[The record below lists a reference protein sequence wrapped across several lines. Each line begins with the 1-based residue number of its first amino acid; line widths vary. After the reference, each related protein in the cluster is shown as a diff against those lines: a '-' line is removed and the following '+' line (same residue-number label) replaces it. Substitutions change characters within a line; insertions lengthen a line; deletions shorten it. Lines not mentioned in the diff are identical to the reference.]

1 MTANITK
8 TVKARIPVEFAQFV
22 LFDYFGDA
30 SVSDIERPTNADW
43 VGCAGRGGA
52 VFHPSDQSIAAHVEL
67 ELWSGQPSADDLHD
81 DLARFE
87 GRFTADSGRVI
98 LASLTGSPSDV
109 TIELP
114 PAPGYEVRAIQL
126 GSSVDEEGRQ
136 NEAWRLLVWPASDE
150 RGAHSVA

>member
-1 MTANITK
+1 MTAKITS
-8 TVKARIPVEFAQFV
+8 TVKARIPVEFSQFV

-30 SVSDIERPTNADW
+30 SVTDIERPANAGW

-52 VFHPSDQSIAAHVEL
+52 VFHASDQSIAAYIEL
-67 ELWSGQPSADDLHD
+67 ELWSTQPAADDLPD

-114 PAPGYEVRAIQL
+114 AAPGYGVRAIRL
-126 GSSVDEEGRQ
+126 GSAVDEEGRQ
-136 NEAWRLLVWPASDE
+136 NERWRLLVWPTS
-150 RGAHSVA
+150 G